1 MTKQQVFG
9 ALFGLCVG
17 DALGVPVEFRS
28 REYLAAE
35 PVHDMIGFGTHNQ
48 PPGTWSDDS
57 SLAFCMAESLCRGF
71 DPRDAGDRIVRFERE
86 GHWTPYGQVFDAG
99 NTTLAAIDRLADPA
113 IAPEEAGPRDETD
126 NGNGALMRILP
137 LAITLGGLPFTDRW
151 DRVSRMS
158 SLTHGHKRS
167 VLACVIYSE
176 LVLELAGGR
185 SPSAAYDRMRQTIQA
200 EIDGEGELAHFQRIL
215 EADIAALTPEE
226 INSGGY
232 VVHTLEAALWSFLT
246 TKSYTE
252 CVLKAVNL
260 GGDSDTIAA
269 VAGGL
274 AGVAYGF
281 RSIPKKWVDI
291 LPRKME
297 IGELADKLYSV
308 ISGHSVERQVQPGT
322 AKTES
327 GT

>member
-35 PVHDMIGFGTHNQ
+35 PVNDMIGFGTHNQ

-99 NTTLAAIDRLADPA
+99 NTTLEAIERLADPS
-113 IAPEEAGPRDETD
+113 IRPEEAGPRDETD
-126 NGNGALMRILP
+126 NGNGSLMRILP
-137 LAITLGGLPFTDRW
+137 LAITLGGLPFADRW

-158 SLTHGHKRS
+158 SLTHGHVRS
-167 VLACVIYSE
+167 IIACTIYSE
-176 LVLELAGGR
+176 LALEIAGGR
-185 SPSAAYDRMRQTIQA
+185 PPAVAYDRMRQTIRTSLA
-200 EIDGEGELAHFQRIL
+200 GELELAHFQRIL
-215 EADIAALTPEE
+215 DGNIAAVPPAE

-246 TKSYTE
+246 TKSYAE
-252 CVLKAVNL
+252 CTIKAVNL
-260 GGDSDTIAA
+260 GGDSDTTAA

-274 AGVAYGF
+274 AGICYGF

-297 IGELADKLYSV
+297 IGELAERLHAA
-308 ISGHSVERQVQPGT
+308 IAGRPVETRPG
-322 AKTES
+322 AGIAES
-327 GT
+327 ET